1 MTPDDPGSHDDE
13 MPDFSGVTGGAST
26 SATDA
31 SGAPVEA
38 KVSTPDETAEIH
50 EVREGETLTGIAKH
64 HYGNAHEW
72 RRIFDANRDQIHDP
86 DRIRVGWKLK
96 IPAKPPATAG

>member
-1 MTPDDPGSHDDE
+1 MSPDDPKSHDDE

-31 SGAPVEA
+31 AGAPVEA
-38 KVSTPDETAEIH
+38 KVTTTGAFEMH
-50 EVREGETLTGIAKH
+50 EVRSGETLSGIAKH
-64 HYGNAHEW
+64 YYGAASQW
-72 RRIFDANRDQIHDP
+72 RRIFDANRDQIEDP

-96 IPAKPPATAG
+96 IPAKPPETTG